1 MEQLKIAERYKN
13 IIKSFTQGLKDIYPE
28 ELQSLIL
35 YGSAVSGEFIDGH
48 SNLNLLAV
56 LKNTDLATLKKSSK
70 LMRKFKMINTLFLTE
85 DYIAGSID
93 VFPIEFLDMQENYFL
108 LFGKDVLRDIHV
120 DIRNLRFQCEQELKA
135 KLIKLKQ
142 AYLPIS
148 NNMPALRSLLFM
160 SFTSVL
166 HILRNALR
174 IKGRRPPYLKPEV
187 LKELVFEF
195 KIDIAVWEKILSAKN
210 KKIKLNGKEIEELFA
225 GFTGD
230 LESIATIIDKV

>member
-1 MEQLKIAERYKN
+1 
-13 IIKSFTQGLKDIYPE
+13 
-28 ELQSLIL
+28 
-35 YGSAVSGEFIDGH
+35 
-48 SNLNLLAV
+48 
-56 LKNTDLATLKKSSK
+56 
-70 LMRKFKMINTLFLTE
+70 
-85 DYIAGSID
+85 
-93 VFPIEFLDMQENYFL
+93 
-108 LFGKDVLRDIHV
+108 
-120 DIRNLRFQCEQELKA
+120 
-135 KLIKLKQ
+135 
-142 AYLPIS
+142 
-148 NNMPALRSLLFM
+148 MPALRSLLFM